1 MKYRIFFT
9 PCWIFFKSCGK
20 INSSILA
27 RLLDIF
33 YLGRYVKTTW
43 LPQLQQDMCLT
54 AQGLLSALSAKAVA
68 GLGYRDALAKL
79 ATVAGTISKRN
90 DSDGII
96 RTVAKHVN
104 TRNEQSNTVNF
115 TFNPQHNHRIR
126 RSALQVAGAN

>member
-1 MKYRIFFT
+1 MLDFFQKLWQDQFIDFGKT
-9 PCWIFFKSCGK
+9 FKH
-20 INSSILA
+20 
-27 RLLDIF
+27 F

-68 GLGYRDALAKL
+68 GLGYRDALTDL
-79 ATVAGTISKRN
+79 AATSGTISKRN

-96 RTVAKHVN
+96 RTATKHVVS
-104 TRNEQSNTVNF
+104 RNEQSNPGKF
-115 TFNPQHNHRIR
+115 QFNPNPNHRIR